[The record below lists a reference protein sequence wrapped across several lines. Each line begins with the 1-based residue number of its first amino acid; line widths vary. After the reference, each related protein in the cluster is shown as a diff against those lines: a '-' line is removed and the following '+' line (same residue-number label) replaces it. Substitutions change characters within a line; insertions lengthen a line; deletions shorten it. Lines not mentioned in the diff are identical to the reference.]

1 MQEYA
6 EDNPGRCF
14 AVYANPG
21 DVVIVPPYWAHATI
35 SANPDKPLTF
45 GAWCDR
51 EYGFVYEGVRKHNGI
66 AWYPVF
72 DELNEIQW
80 LENPAY
86 QPSELICKSPA
97 DYLELGIKKDKSIY
111 CTFEEDPETFLF
123 VPSPQIKE
131 EYWRRFIPYRDF
143 IYNLNTMKTEHNKM
157 LIYIIAMIAATGGL
171 LFGFDTGVI
180 SGAIPFF
187 QKDFGI
193 DNNMIELITSAG
205 LLGAILGALFCG
217 RLTDRLGRKKV
228 ILASAV
234 IFAVGAIWSG
244 VAVDA
249 WNLVLARLFLGI
261 AIGVSSFAVPL
272 YIAEISPA
280 KVRGMFVSMFQ
291 LMVTIGV
298 LVSYLSDLYFA
309 DEGDMSCWRPMFYV
323 GVIPACI
330 LLVGMIFMPET
341 PRWLMSKGRHS
352 ESIRIL
358 KRIEGEEQAKD
369 SFQQMQEEIKRS
381 ETEKSGW
388 KELLQPWL
396 RTPLIICIG
405 IMFFQQFVGI
415 NTVIYYS
422 PKIFLMAGFDGT
434 VAAIWASVGVGVVNV
449 IFTVVSVYFVD
460 RLGRR
465 KLYFI
470 GLSGIVVSLL
480 ILGLCFV
487 FVNQLGDSVKW
498 VAILLIFCY
507 VAFFAISIGPLGWL
521 IISEIFPLKLRG
533 LGASLGSLSVW
544 LFNSI
549 VSFTFFKI
557 VKALTIPG
565 KEIILDGE
573 NLGNPAGA
581 FWFYGGVA
589 FLALIWGYFYV
600 PETKG
605 VSLEQIENFWR
616 KRESPRK
623 LK

>member
-1 MQEYA
+1 
-6 EDNPGRCF
+6 
-14 AVYANPG
+14 
-21 DVVIVPPYWAHATI
+21 
-35 SANPDKPLTF
+35 
-45 GAWCDR
+45 
-51 EYGFVYEGVRKHNGI
+51 
-66 AWYPVF
+66 
-72 DELNEIQW
+72 
-80 LENPAY
+80 
-86 QPSELICKSPA
+86 
-97 DYLELGIKKDKSIY
+97 
-111 CTFEEDPETFLF
+111 
-123 VPSPQIKE
+123 
-131 EYWRRFIPYRDF
+131 
-143 IYNLNTMKTEHNKM
+143 M
-157 LIYIIAMIAATGGL
+157 LIYVIAIIAATGGL

-193 DNNMIELITSAG
+193 DNGMVEQITSAG

-217 RLTDRLGRKKV
+217 KLTDRLGRRKV

-234 IFAVGAIWSG
+234 IFAVGAVWSG
-244 VAVDA
+244 IAADA
-249 WNLVLARLFLGI
+249 WNLVLARLFLGV

-272 YIAEISPA
+272 YIAEISPT
-280 KVRGMFVSMFQ
+280 KVRGTLVSMFQ

-309 DEGDMSCWRPMFYV
+309 DESDMTCWRPMFYV

-330 LLVGMIFMPET
+330 LLIGMFFMSET
-341 PRWLMSKGRHS
+341 PRWLMSQGRHD

-358 KRIEGEEQAKD
+358 NRIEGEAQAKI
-369 SFQQMQEEIKRS
+369 SFRQMQEEIKRS
-381 ETEKSGW
+381 EAEKSGW
-388 KELLQPWL
+388 RELLQPWL

-434 VAAIWASVGVGVVNV
+434 VAAIWASVGVGLVNV

-465 KLYFI
+465 KLY
-470 GLSGIVVSLL
+470 
-480 ILGLCFV
+480 C
-487 FVNQLGDSVKW
+487 
-498 VAILLIFCY
+498 
-507 VAFFAISIGPLGWL
+507 IGPLGWL

-565 KEIILDGE
+565 KEILTEGE
-573 NLGNPAGA
+573 DLGNPAGA
-581 FWFYGGVA
+581 FWFYGGIA

-605 VSLEQIENFWR
+605 VSLEQIECFWR

>member
-1 MQEYA
+1 
-6 EDNPGRCF
+6 
-14 AVYANPG
+14 
-21 DVVIVPPYWAHATI
+21 
-35 SANPDKPLTF
+35 
-45 GAWCDR
+45 
-51 EYGFVYEGVRKHNGI
+51 
-66 AWYPVF
+66 
-72 DELNEIQW
+72 
-80 LENPAY
+80 
-86 QPSELICKSPA
+86 
-97 DYLELGIKKDKSIY
+97 
-111 CTFEEDPETFLF
+111 
-123 VPSPQIKE
+123 
-131 EYWRRFIPYRDF
+131 
-143 IYNLNTMKTEHNKM
+143 MKTEHNKM

-280 KVRGMFVSMFQ
+280 KVRGMLVSMFQ

>member
-1 MQEYA
+1 
-6 EDNPGRCF
+6 
-14 AVYANPG
+14 
-21 DVVIVPPYWAHATI
+21 
-35 SANPDKPLTF
+35 
-45 GAWCDR
+45 
-51 EYGFVYEGVRKHNGI
+51 
-66 AWYPVF
+66 
-72 DELNEIQW
+72 
-80 LENPAY
+80 
-86 QPSELICKSPA
+86 
-97 DYLELGIKKDKSIY
+97 
-111 CTFEEDPETFLF
+111 
-123 VPSPQIKE
+123 
-131 EYWRRFIPYRDF
+131 
-143 IYNLNTMKTEHNKM
+143 
-157 LIYIIAMIAATGGL
+157 
-171 LFGFDTGVI
+171 
-180 SGAIPFF
+180 
-187 QKDFGI
+187 
-193 DNNMIELITSAG
+193 MIELITSAG

-280 KVRGMFVSMFQ
+280 KVRGMLVSMFQ

>member
-1 MQEYA
+1 
-6 EDNPGRCF
+6 
-14 AVYANPG
+14 
-21 DVVIVPPYWAHATI
+21 
-35 SANPDKPLTF
+35 
-45 GAWCDR
+45 
-51 EYGFVYEGVRKHNGI
+51 
-66 AWYPVF
+66 
-72 DELNEIQW
+72 
-80 LENPAY
+80 
-86 QPSELICKSPA
+86 
-97 DYLELGIKKDKSIY
+97 
-111 CTFEEDPETFLF
+111 
-123 VPSPQIKE
+123 
-131 EYWRRFIPYRDF
+131 
-143 IYNLNTMKTEHNKM
+143 M
-157 LIYIIAMIAATGGL
+157 LIYVIAIIAATGGL

-193 DNNMIELITSAG
+193 DNGMVEQITSAG

-217 RLTDRLGRKKV
+217 KLTDRLGRRKV

-234 IFAVGAIWSG
+234 IFAVGAVWSG
-244 VAVDA
+244 IAADA
-249 WNLVLARLFLGI
+249 WNLVLARLFLGV

-272 YIAEISPA
+272 YIAEISPT
-280 KVRGMFVSMFQ
+280 KVRGTLVSMFQ

-309 DEGDMSCWRPMFYV
+309 DESDMTCWRPMFYV

-330 LLVGMIFMPET
+330 LLIGMFFMPET
-341 PRWLMSKGRHS
+341 PRWLMSQGRHD

-358 KRIEGEEQAKD
+358 NRIEGEAQAKI
-369 SFQQMQEEIKRS
+369 SFRQMQEEIKRS
-381 ETEKSGW
+381 EAEKSGW
-388 KELLQPWL
+388 RELLQPWL

-434 VAAIWASVGVGVVNV
+434 VAAIWASVGVGLVNV

-480 ILGLCFV
+480 LLGLCFV
-487 FVNQLGDSVKW
+487 YVNQLGDSVKW

-565 KEIILDGE
+565 KEILTEGE
-573 NLGNPAGA
+573 DLGNPAGA
-581 FWFYGGVA
+581 FWFYGGIA

-605 VSLEQIENFWR
+605 VSLEQIECFWR